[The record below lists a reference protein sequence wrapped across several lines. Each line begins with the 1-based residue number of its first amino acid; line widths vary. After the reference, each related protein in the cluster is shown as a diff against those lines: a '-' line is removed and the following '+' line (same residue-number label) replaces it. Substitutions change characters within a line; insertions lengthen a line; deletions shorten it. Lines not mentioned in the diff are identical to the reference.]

1 MKTNTLKK
9 IVLAGSLALMAVTN
23 GCNDSFLDGPKPTGP
38 TEENYFLEE
47 IEFERAVWGIYA
59 KMNDWYS
66 WNGGTTGG
74 GGNNPNFTLWT
85 LPADDGTS
93 SGGGDMVALETFA
106 PLQASN
112 GVTTR
117 FYNASYQIIGRAN
130 VVLEKIEE
138 VQDGIYVTPG
148 LKDNHK
154 GEALFL
160 RAYVFFNLWN
170 YYGIAPLVTK
180 RLKETGDSYVFPSE
194 GTQLLDQAIAD
205 LQQAQTLLPDAWND
219 ANRGRVTKNSAHG
232 MLGKILVFR
241 GTVTKNAA
249 DFTAAIAAF
258 DQITG
263 VSLVANFDD
272 NHAADTENNNESL
285 FEYQASQ
292 ASGGDNIWLPD
303 DFDTNIG
310 SMSTAGYLGFE
321 NINNWGYGGSRVAAT
336 QKLVDLFD
344 PDDPRLP
351 LTVDAAT
358 RTVTKYVLRDQKNQI
373 AASSV
378 NNPRLLRYADV
389 LLLKAEAILRSGGSV
404 AEAIGLINEVRTRA
418 RNMGGGSA
426 PADRNTGETDTDVV
440 MQWLRDER
448 FMELAFEEAHRWW
461 DLRRWALAEEI
472 TLDNAF
478 FDSENP
484 NFNFEYPKHLYFPIP
499 LSETDRNP
507 NMGQNDGY

>member
-1 MKTNTLKK
+1 MKITIKK
-9 IVLAGSLALMAVTN
+9 MLLAGSLALIAVTN

-38 TEENYFLEE
+38 TEENYFVEE
-47 IEFERAVWGIYA
+47 DEFERAVYGIYA

-66 WNGGTTGG
+66 WNGGSTGA
-74 GGNNPNFTLWT
+74 GGNNPNFTLWV
-85 LPADDGTS
+85 LPGDDATS
-93 SGGGDMVALETFA
+93 SGGGDMVALEAFG

-130 VVLEKIEE
+130 VVLEKIEA

-148 LKDNHK
+148 LKDYHK

-170 YYGIAPLVTK
+170 YYGKAPLVTK
-180 RLKETGDSYVFPSE
+180 RLNQIEDAYPFPSE

-205 LQQAQTLLPDAWND
+205 LQQAETLLPDVWNE

-232 MLGKILVFR
+232 MLGKVLVFR
-241 GTVTKNAA
+241 GTVTENTA
-249 DFTAAIAAF
+249 DFTDAIAAF
-258 DQITG
+258 DRITG

-292 ASGGDNIWLPD
+292 AGGGDNIWLPD

-310 SMSTAGYLGFE
+310 SMSTAGYVGFE
-321 NINNWGYGGSRVAAT
+321 NINNFGYGGSRIVAT

-344 PDDPRLP
+344 PGDPRLP
-351 LTVDAAT
+351 LTVNAT
-358 RTVTKYVLRDQKNQI
+358 TRNVTKYVLRDQKNQVN
-373 AASSV
+373 ASSV

-389 LLLKAEAILRSGGSV
+389 LLLKAEAVLRSGGSI
-404 AEAIGLINEVRTRA
+404 ATAIGLINEVRTRA
-418 RNMGGGSA
+418 RNMSAGSA
-426 PADRNTGETDTDVV
+426 PANRNVAETDNGRGNAMAKGRTFYGTGIRRSSPLVGSEK
-440 MQWLRDER
+440 MGAGRRDH
-448 FMELAFEEAHRWW
+448 A
-461 DLRRWALAEEI
+461 
-472 TLDNAF
+472 
-478 FDSENP
+478 
-484 NFNFEYPKHLYFPIP
+484 Y
-499 LSETDRNP
+499 
-507 NMGQNDGY
+507 